1 MQIFLVAYRPIDS
14 CQLSVSAS
22 FLTFARQS
30 QSCILYLAFVMS
42 CPILERRRHVIVAA
56 AVAATVAVVDD
67 DVSGSRR
74 DRMEELKEIREQ
86 GAR

>member
-1 MQIFLVAYRPIDS
+1 
-14 CQLSVSAS
+14 
-22 FLTFARQS
+22 
-30 QSCILYLAFVMS
+30 MS
-42 CPILERRRHVIVAA
+42 DIRETTVRRHVIVVA

>member
-1 MQIFLVAYRPIDS
+1 
-14 CQLSVSAS
+14 
-22 FLTFARQS
+22 
-30 QSCILYLAFVMS
+30 MS
-42 CPILERRRHVIVAA
+42 DIRETTVRRHVIVAA

-67 DVSGSRR
+67 DVNGSRR